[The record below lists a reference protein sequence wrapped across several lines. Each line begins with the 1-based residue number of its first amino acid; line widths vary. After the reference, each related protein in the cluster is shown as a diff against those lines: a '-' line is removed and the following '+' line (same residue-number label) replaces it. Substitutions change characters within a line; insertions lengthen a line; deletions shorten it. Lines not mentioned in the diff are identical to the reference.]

1 MPTLPVIMGLMDPL
15 YNLFGWVLSNMYAW
29 LENYGLVIIVFT
41 VLLNV
46 LLLPFGIKSQ
56 KGMLKQQGLQ
66 DEINEI
72 KRMYPD
78 DPQQQQQVQQE
89 LFKKNGISLTS
100 GCLPSLLRLILIIPV
115 FRIFQQPLQYIGGVS
130 AEHIE
135 NIKTYLIDNG
145 LIAEAAQKQLQRL
158 DIPVISALQ
167 ENASALGAVVEKG
180 WLKLHQLID
189 LEFMGINLGMIPSWK
204 PAQIFGEQS
213 HIYLPLLILPALT
226 LISMIIQMQLMQ
238 KITQAKEVD
247 KEEEARA
254 KKNPAKKEQTTK
266 NQAAGSMKTMN
277 IFMIALMVWTVFA
290 LPSAMGIY
298 WVINTVMGI
307 LQSLFIYKFYTKPFR
322 EALEA
327 NNVSYDKRRTTK

>member
-15 YNLFGWVLSNMYAW
+15 YNLFGWILRNMYIW

-72 KRMYPD
+72 KRLYPD
-78 DPQQQQQVQQE
+78 DPQQQQQLQQE

-130 AEHIE
+130 AENIA
-135 NIKTYLIDNG
+135 NIKTYLVDNG
-145 LIAEAAQKQLQRL
+145 LIAEAAQKQLLRM
-158 DIPVISALQ
+158 DIPVISALR
-167 ENASALGAVVEKG
+167 ENASALGSVVEKG
-180 WLKLHQLID
+180 WLKLNQLID
-189 LEFMGINLGMIPSWK
+189 LDFLGINLGRIPSWK
-204 PAQIFGEQS
+204 PADIFGEQS
-213 HIYLPLLILPALT
+213 NIYLPLLILPILT
-226 LISMIIQMQLMQ
+226 LISMIIQMRLMN
-238 KITQAKEVD
+238 KISQTKKFD
-247 KEEEARA
+247 KEEDDRA
-254 KKNPAKKEQTTK
+254 KRNPAKKDQTVK
-266 NQAAGSMKTMN
+266 NQAAGTMRTMN
-277 IFMIALMVWTVFA
+277 IFMIVLMVWTVFA

-298 WVINTVMGI
+298 WVVNTVMGI

-327 NNVSYDKRRTTK
+327 K